1 MTSIEAF
8 WKDYITYEQVFL
20 LTIVSFLLWE
30 LLLYFVF

>member
-20 LTIVSFLLWE
+20 LTILSFLLWE